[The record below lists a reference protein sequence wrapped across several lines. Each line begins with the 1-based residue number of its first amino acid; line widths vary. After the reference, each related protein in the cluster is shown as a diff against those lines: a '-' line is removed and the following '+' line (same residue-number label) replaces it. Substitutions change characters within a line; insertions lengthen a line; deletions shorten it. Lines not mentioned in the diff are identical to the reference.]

1 MGNNLRI
8 RGLNSRYILFL
19 VDGERLVGEGAGGN
33 INLDQIDVANIK
45 RIEMINGA
53 ASVLYGSNA
62 VGAVINVITKE
73 PQEAIAAGC
82 DISYQSNN
90 TAKTRVHVESR
101 QNKFLSQAS
110 IYRNSSD
117 GFGAKGDGAY
127 AASYADWGGNMKLGY
142 KFNARTDV
150 NVTGAESEA
159 DNAAWAARTDWD
171 MAVCRY
177 NIRTNSGTSSSTGAN
192 GGVYTSTLT
201 FEGISSIPADAA
213 FEADKLVTSSGMS
226 GEKTVS
232 ESSATIITFKTNADG
247 SKVMPPVYLKA
258 PVYVFRTADGGSAYK
273 VEFTQYQNEDKVT
286 GHVKFR
292 FAKIK

>member
-33 INLDQIDVANIK
+33 INLDQIDIANIK

-90 TAKTRVHVESR
+90 TAKTRVHVKSR

-110 IYRNSSD
+110 IYRND
-117 GFGAKGDGAY
+117 IKDKITQY
-127 AASYADWGGNMKLGY
+127 EVVNELGGLEKYY
-142 KFNARTDV
+142 KNT
-150 NVTGAESEA
+150 
-159 DNAAWAARTDWD
+159 
-171 MAVCRY
+171 
-177 NIRTNSGTSSSTGAN
+177 
-192 GGVYTSTLT
+192 
-201 FEGISSIPADAA
+201 
-213 FEADKLVTSSGMS
+213 
-226 GEKTVS
+226 
-232 ESSATIITFKTNADG
+232 SSATITGLDINFSAIIFRHL
-247 SKVMPPVYLKA
+247 YLKGSYSLCDA
-258 PVYVFRTADGGSAYK
+258 TDNATGEQLSGNVKHSGTASATWNGNFLKGQYSVQIAGRFSSPHSYSSSGKTSLSKPYNIWKAVITKRFHLGKNDLNLTLKCDNLFNFQDPTFINPGRQYLIGLNYK
-273 VEFTQYQNEDKVT
+273 FN
-286 GHVKFR
+286 
-292 FAKIK
+292 

>member
-90 TAKTRVHVESR
+90 TAKTRVHIESR

-142 KFNARTDV
+142 KFNARTDI

-213 FEADKLVTSSGMS
+213 FEADKLVTSSGLG

-232 ESSATIITFKTNADG
+232 ESSATVITRVSFSGVMATRNGAWRTPSRALASHRPCANIPICLTQHAIPPLRMQAAG
-247 SKVMPPVYLKA
+247 S
-258 PVYVFRTADGGSAYK
+258 
-273 VEFTQYQNEDKVT
+273 
-286 GHVKFR
+286 
-292 FAKIK
+292 

>member
-62 VGAVINVITKE
+62 IGAVINVITKE

-192 GGVYTSTLT
+192 GGVYT
-201 FEGISSIPADAA
+201 IS
-213 FEADKLVTSSGMS
+213 E
-226 GEKTVS
+226 
-232 ESSATIITFKTNADG
+232 
-247 SKVMPPVYLKA
+247 
-258 PVYVFRTADGGSAYK
+258 
-273 VEFTQYQNEDKVT
+273 
-286 GHVKFR
+286 
-292 FAKIK
+292 